1 MIRVAHAEVI
11 SYLSKFYESAH
22 LNRILSA
29 LIRPPPRTTVRVC
42 DADAD
47 AHAVA
52 RELAALLPPEFA
64 PRVHATIPHCLVMP
78 LVEDRTLTRLQRRL
92 IVDRGC
98 GAAVMRGANI
108 FAPGVLSA
116 PRRLSVGEAVS
127 GFVDVNGVLRRGV
140 FSEDDNDDDESDN
153 ADVADGGASDVNAF
167 QFVGNGTVTMPRRAM
182 FARDASGVAV
192 EMTAPIFR
200 TPALHG
206 VMNERVFL
214 QNEESMLAVLALDPQ
229 PGELVLDMCAAPGG
243 KTSHIASLM
252 RGRGSIVAVD
262 RSQSKCERLLAT
274 CERFGA
280 SNVSV
285 MVGDAN
291 KLRLGN
297 VYDVQR
303 VDGGARRRES
313 MRFERQF
320 DRVLLDAPCSAVGQR
335 PRFEI
340 TQRLSE
346 LEQYASYQRKLLLR
360 ACSLL
365 RPGGRLVYSTCTLMP
380 DENEAN
386 VKFILNAE
394 PQLRLIAARPKL
406 GDDALAPQ
414 QFGLTAEQAQ
424 LVQRFDPSS
433 ERTDGIAFF
442 IACFEK
448 EQ

>member
-1 MIRVAHAEVI
+1 MIRVVHSDVI
-11 SYLSKFYESAH
+11 PYLATFYESGH
-22 LNRILSA
+22 LKRILHA
-29 LIRPPPRTTVRVC
+29 LTRPPPRTTVRVC

-52 RELAALLPPEFA
+52 RELAQLLPAEFA
-64 PRVHATIPHCLVMP
+64 PRVHSCIPQCLVMP
-78 LVEDRTLTRLQRRL
+78 LVECRDLTRLQRRL

-98 GAAVMRGANI
+98 GAAVMRGANV

-116 PRRLSVGEAVS
+116 PRRLSVGESVS
-127 GFVDVNGVLRRGV
+127 VFVDLNGVLRRGA
-140 FSEDDNDDDESDN
+140 FAEDEEATVDTDANDDDDANE
-153 ADVADGGASDVNAF
+153 F
-167 QFVGNGTVTMPRRAM
+167 QFVGNGVVTMPRRAM
-182 FARDASGVAV
+182 FAADCAGVAV
-192 EMTAPIFR
+192 EMVAPLFR

-206 VMNERVFL
+206 VMSERVFL

-262 RSQSKCERLLAT
+262 RSQPKCERLLAT

-285 MVGDAN
+285 VVGDAT
-291 KLRLGN
+291 KLRIGGE
-297 VYDVQR
+297 YDAER
-303 VDGGARRRES
+303 VDGAQRLRERV
-313 MRFERQF
+313 RFERPF
-320 DRVLLDAPCSAVGQR
+320 DRVLLDAPCSALGQR
-335 PRFEI
+335 PRFSIE
-340 TQRLSE
+340 QPLRALQ
-346 LEQYASYQRKLLLR
+346 QYAGYQRKLLR
-360 ACSLL
+360 TACALL
-365 RPGGRLVYSTCTLMP
+365 RPGGRLVFSTCTLMP

-386 VKFILNAE
+386 VQFILGAE
-394 PQLRLIAARPKL
+394 PQLELIAARPKV

-414 QFGLTAEQAQ
+414 RFGLSAAEAA

-448 EQ
+448 KAE